1 MKAIKKVQLTGFF
14 LHYNR
19 TNQEGMWKK
28 EGGEKPLWLYAWK
41 FTLLASFT
49 KIVTVESKRKD
60 MSIVNETIHCW

>member
-28 EGGEKPLWLYAWK
+28 EGGEKPLWLYA
-41 FTLLASFT
+41 
-49 KIVTVESKRKD
+49 
-60 MSIVNETIHCW
+60 